1 MSLLVEKKD
10 DVLFITL
17 NRPEVRNAFD
27 DALIREITEA
37 FRSAEARVVVLS
49 GAGKVFC
56 AGGDLQWMQK
66 TIDYSEEENL
76 ADAQALADMFLAVD
90 ECPCPVVAR
99 VHGAAFGGG
108 LGLISACDI
117 AIAEAGTRFCF
128 SEVKLGLAPAVISPF
143 AVRRIGYTHA
153 RRYFLTAE
161 VFDAEEARRIGL
173 ISQVVPHEELDQ
185 AVHSVVSALL
195 SAGPQAVREAKSLL
209 RRTAHLPLREAL
221 PLCVQSIAKLRVSP
235 EGQEGVKAFLQKRQP
250 SWIPQGEPP
259 PEGEKRV

>member
-1 MSLLVEKKD
+1 MSLLVEKKRE
-10 DVLFITL
+10 VLYITL

-27 DALIREITEA
+27 DALIKEITQA
-37 FRSAEARVVVLS
+37 FQNAEARVVVLA

-66 TIDYSEEENL
+66 TIHFSEEENL

-117 AIAEAGTRFCF
+117 AIAAEGTKFCF

-143 AVRRIGYTHA
+143 ALRRMGLTHA

-161 VFDAEEARRIGL
+161 VFDAEEAKRIGL
-173 ISQVVPHEELDQ
+173 ISQVAPYEELDH
-185 AVHSVVSALL
+185 AVNSVVEALL
-195 SAGPQAVREAKSLL
+195 SVGPHAVREAKSLL
-209 RRTAHLPLREAL
+209 RRTAHLPLSEAL
-221 PLCVQSIAKLRVSP
+221 PLCTQAIAKLRVSP
-235 EGQEGVKAFLQKRQP
+235 EGQEGVKAFL
-250 SWIPQGEPP
+250 
-259 PEGEKRV
+259 EKRPPNWTS